1 MVAVG
6 VGDEDR
12 LDRLALDRRE
22 DRGEMVFVAGTRVED
37 GDCAP
42 PQNIGA
48 RAVEGEGR
56 RVRRDQ
62 TADERRELSDFAR
75 RRLPRIGEKLGFLVL
90 GHALSS
96 FPPCDVRSPCH
107 DIPPRI
113 RREGDRPVKPLE
125 TP

>member
-12 LDRLALDRRE
+12 LDRLALDRRK
-22 DRGEMVFVAGTRVED
+22 DRGEMVFVAGPRVED
-37 GDCAP
+37 SDCAA

-48 RAVEGEGR
+48 RAGKGEGR

-62 TADERRELSDFAR
+62 PADERREPSDFAR

-90 GHALSS
+90 GHALGS
-96 FPPCDVRSPCH
+96 FRPATYDRLVMIS
-107 DIPPRI
+107 
-113 RREGDRPVKPLE
+113 RRG
-125 TP
+125 